1 MSAKRVKKSLIAR
14 LLRALFLLA
23 TLLCVSLVASWFY
36 LDRWLKA
43 PLNLPADG
51 YAYELQSGRALA
63 HLAQD
68 LSRQGYLTHPR
79 WLTLYAR
86 VTQATHIHAGEYF
99 LPYGLTPL
107 GLLQKLQRGE
117 VVLYRVQLL
126 EGWTFRRALEELHS
140 KDTVVAKLGAGT
152 IAQQLALLDVSID
165 HPEGWFFPD
174 TYVYAR
180 GTSDIELL
188 RRAHTRMQQTLTT
201 LWDARAENLPYR
213 NAYEALIMASIIERE
228 TGAEWE
234 RDQVA
239 GVFVRRLA
247 KGMRL
252 QTDPT
257 VIYGM
262 GDAYQGKISS
272 KDLKTPTAYNT
283 YTISGLPPTPIA
295 LPGRASIYAALH
307 PAEGDALYFVAK
319 GDGTT
324 YFSATLEEHN
334 RAVRRYQLKRRADYR
349 STPTPLAKPGDKSD
363 PQLENSGTAR

>member
-1 MSAKRVKKSLIAR
+1 MTAQRVRKNVIGR
-14 LLRALFLLA
+14 LLRALFLFA
-23 TLLCVSLVASWFY
+23 ILLCVSLVAGWFY
-36 LDRWLKA
+36 LDRWLKT
-43 PLNLPADG
+43 PLNVPADG
-51 YAYELQSGRALA
+51 YTYELQSGRALT

-68 LSRQGYLTHPR
+68 LARQGYLTHPR

-99 LPYGLTPL
+99 LSRGLTPQ

-117 VVLYRVQLL
+117 VVLYRVRLL

-140 KDTVVAKLGAGT
+140 KDTVIAKLDT
-152 IAQQLALLDVSID
+152 TKTAQQLALLNISID

-174 TYVYAR
+174 TYTYAR

-234 RDQVA
+234 RAQVA
-239 GVFVRRLA
+239 GVFVRRLV

-262 GDAYQGKISS
+262 GDTYRGKISS

-283 YTISGLPPTPIA
+283 YTNSGLPPTPIA

-307 PAEGDALYFVAK
+307 PAEGNALYFVAK

-324 YFSATLEEHN
+324 YFSASLEEHN
-334 RAVRRYQLKRRADYR
+334 RAVRRYQLKRRNDYR
-349 STPTPLAKPGDKSD
+349 STPTSLAKPGDQSD
-363 PQLENSGTAR
+363 SQREGDIAR